1 MILAGLLA
9 HSRFETFPAPGAS
22 GYFSKRLA
30 EFTAAGTAPKFHRIP
45 SYPTEAGYQISVTK
59 MGIFFF
65 ENQQFFAKWVKP
77 SFSREPWCSYMLSLA
92 SRPASLIVLIGMG
105 TIYFFS

>member
-1 MILAGLLA
+1 LKPSQHSGQWLFIKTFCGIYSCGYSSEVSSDSLL
-9 HSRFETFPAPGAS
+9 SYRG
-22 GYFSKRLA
+22 
-30 EFTAAGTAPKFHRIP
+30 RIP
-45 SYPTEAGYQISVTK
+45 NIGGKDEDI
-59 MGIFFF
+59 FF

-105 TIYFFS
+105 TIYFFRNQLVE